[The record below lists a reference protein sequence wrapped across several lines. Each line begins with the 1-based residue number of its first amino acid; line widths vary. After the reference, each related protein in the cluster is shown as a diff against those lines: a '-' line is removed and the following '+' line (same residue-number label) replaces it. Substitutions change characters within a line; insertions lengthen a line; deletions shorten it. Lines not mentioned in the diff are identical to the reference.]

1 MCNVKNLH
9 SMTLHGI
16 NKKEK
21 NILSVD
27 YPSKYLLFSISLRNH
42 KKREN
47 THIIDAEFS
56 LTC

>member
-9 SMTLHGI
+9 SMTLHRT

-27 YPSKYLLFSISLRNH
+27 YPTFFISLQNH